1 MTDKLSVSGS
11 ARVGQAA
18 ARPLRVALLTREYP
32 PEVYGGAGVHVTYL
46 ARELA
51 PLVDLTVHCQG
62 ADRPDAI
69 AHRPWDLL
77 ADANQALRVVS
88 TDLSMAA
95 AVGSAQLVHS
105 HTWYANLAGHLAA
118 MLYGIPHVVTM
129 HSLEVLRP
137 WKAEQL
143 GGGYAV
149 SSWCERDAATS
160 AAAVVAVS
168 EGMRTDIMT
177 AYPEISPE
185 RIRVIRNG
193 IDTNEYRPDPDT
205 DVLDRYGIDKS
216 RPYVIFVGRITRQ
229 KGLPVLLRAASE
241 LIPEAQLVLCAGQAD
256 TPEQLTEVTELVEGL
271 RTGRNGRA
279 RSGVIWIPEM
289 LPKSEVIQLLT
300 HATVFAC
307 PSVYEPLGIVN
318 LEAMACGTA
327 VVGSRTGGI
336 PEVVAEGETGLLV
349 PPGEPEALAVALNA
363 LLGDPDRAQAMGQA
377 GRKRAVAEFGW
388 PAIAAQTAEL
398 YAELVHSGLKPDAAG
413 EHRHGREGRPPAVGQ
428 RGAAAGRGVARAD
441 GPHGRLETAG

>member
-1 MTDKLSVSGS
+1 MTETL
-11 ARVGQAA
+11 
-18 ARPLRVALLTREYP
+18 RPSTTGKLRVALLTREYP

-62 ADRPDAI
+62 ADRPDAV

-77 ADANQALRVVS
+77 ADANQALQVIS

-95 AVGSAQLVHS
+95 AVGPGMNSAQLLHS
-105 HTWYANLAGHLAA
+105 HTWYANLAGHLGA
-118 MLYGIPHVVTM
+118 MLYDIPHVMTM
-129 HSLEVLRP
+129 HSLEALRP

-143 GGGYAV
+143 GGGYTV
-149 SSWCERDAATS
+149 SSWCERVAAAS

-168 EGMRTDIMT
+168 DGMRADIMA
-177 AYPEISPE
+177 AYPEIPAE

-193 IDTNEYRPDPDT
+193 IDTTEYHPDPNT
-205 DVLDRYGIDKS
+205 DVLERYGIDLA

-229 KGLPVLLRAASE
+229 KGVPVLLRAASG
-241 LIPEAQLVLCAGQAD
+241 LIPEAQLVLLAGAAD
-256 TPEQLTEVTELVEGL
+256 TQEQLAEVTELVDGL
-271 RTGRNGRA
+271 RAT
-279 RSGVIWIPEM
+279 RSGVFWIPEM
-289 LPKSEVIQLLT
+289 LPKHDVIQLLT
-300 HATVFAC
+300 HATVFAI

-336 PEVVAEGETGLLV
+336 PEVVADGETGLLV
-349 PPGEPEALAVALNA
+349 PAGEPEPLAAALNT
-363 LLGDPDRAQAMGQA
+363 LLSDPDRAAAMGQA

-388 PAIAAQTAEL
+388 PAIAAQTADL
-398 YAELVHSGLKPDAAG
+398 YAELAH
-413 EHRHGREGRPPAVGQ
+413 
-428 RGAAAGRGVARAD
+428 
-441 GPHGRLETAG
+441 

>member
-1 MTDKLSVSGS
+1 VTQP
-11 ARVGQAA
+11 AER
-18 ARPLRVALLTREYP
+18 LRVALLTREYP

-62 ADRPDAI
+62 ADRPDAV
-69 AHRPWDLL
+69 AHRPWELL
-77 ADANQALRVVS
+77 SDANQALQVVS

-95 AVGSAQLVHS
+95 ATGPGMNSAQLVHS

-118 MLYGIPHVVTM
+118 MLYGIPHVMTM
-129 HSLEVLRP
+129 HSLEALRP

-149 SSWCERDAATS
+149 STWCERTAAAS

-168 EGMRTDIMT
+168 AGMKADILA
-177 AYPEISPE
+177 AYPEIPAE
-185 RIRVIRNG
+185 RVRVIRNG
-193 IDTNEYRPDPDT
+193 IDTDEYRPDPRT
-205 DVLDRYGIDKS
+205 GVLARYGVDPG

-229 KGLPVLLRAASE
+229 KGVPVLLRAASR
-241 LIPEAQLVLCAGQAD
+241 LIGEAQLVLLAGAAD
-256 TPEQLTEVTELVEGL
+256 TPEQLAEVTELVDGL
-271 RTGRNGRA
+271 RTS

-289 LPKSEVIQLLT
+289 LPKPEVIQLLT

-307 PSVYEPLGIVN
+307 PSIYEPLGIVN

-336 PEVVAEGETGLLV
+336 PEVVADGETGLLV
-349 PPGEPEALAVALNA
+349 PVGEPEPLADALNV
-363 LLGDPDRAQAMGQA
+363 LLRDPDRAEAMGQA
-377 GRKRAVAEFGW
+377 GRKRAVSEFGW
-388 PAIAAQTAEL
+388 PAIAAQTADL
-398 YAELVHSGLKPDAAG
+398 YAELAHSGLK
-413 EHRHGREGRPPAVGQ
+413 
-428 RGAAAGRGVARAD
+428 
-441 GPHGRLETAG
+441 RLSSLGFV